1 MVVRDDSDS
10 DSDGDSDS
18 DSDGDSDSDS
28 DGGDRHHPWTVST
41 SGGHLSF
48 SFLLF
53 SVF

>member
-1 MVVRDDSDS
+1 MNLRCSAMVVRD
-10 DSDGDSDS
+10 DS